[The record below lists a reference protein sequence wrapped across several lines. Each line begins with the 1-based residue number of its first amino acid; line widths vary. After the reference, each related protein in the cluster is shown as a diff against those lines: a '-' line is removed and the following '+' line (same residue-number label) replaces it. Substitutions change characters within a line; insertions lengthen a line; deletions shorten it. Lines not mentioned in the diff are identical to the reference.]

1 MANKITNYGQYLG
14 KWIKIVAINDQVFR
28 GFVSGVDTPE
38 DSEDNQYWIDVVHVD
53 NPIIKKGA
61 EMTIAESEIKEITI
75 IDK

>member
-1 MANKITNYGQYLG
+1 MKNENYSKYLRHRVKILASNNEIYRGY
-14 KWIKIVAINDQVFR
+14 IVNIDSPQ
-28 GFVSGVDTPE
+28 
-38 DSEDNQYWIDVVHVD
+38 DSEDNQYWLDVVHVD